1 MKLLKNSFF
10 QLSRVFLPNWGFY
23 DQVGDQFQLVVID
36 QSTQKSSIIDFNF
49 ALKPLNFLFNSEN
62 HLIMAERNVLEH
74 FISDIQSVEN
84 LNQVSQLSS
93 YKILIKI
100 LKSRT
105 TPQLS
110 HFKFKVLFKKYNHSG
125 FNTLFESDWLTQ

>member
-23 DQVGDQFQLVVID
+23 DQVGDQFQLIVID
-36 QSTQKSSIIDFNF
+36 QKTQKSSIIDFNF
-49 ALKPLNFLFNSEN
+49 KLKPINFLFNCEN
-62 HLIMAERNVLEH
+62 HLIMAEKNVLEH
-74 FISDIQSVEN
+74 FISDIQTVEN
-84 LNQVSQLSS
+84 PDKILQLSS

-105 TPQLS
+105 AQQIS
-110 HFKFKVLFKKYNHSG
+110 YFKFKVLFKKNNDSV